1 MIFLLELDIHPD
13 RVVQATAASPE
24 LEDGEK
30 FFYNRHTEE
39 SRPSRNQRF
48 LVYLPPRALALI
60 DSLSLSLCLSLSVS
74 VCVCFVYTRF
84 VHIYVPVS
92 KQVDLC

>member
-60 DSLSLSLCLSLSVS
+60 DSLSLSLSVSLSPSPFAYVS
-74 VCVCFVYTRF
+74 FIHGLYT
-84 VHIYVPVS
+84 YMY
-92 KQVDLC
+92 L